1 MKSFAEMIAEAR
13 RGPTVRVAVAA
24 PHDAVVTQ
32 ALKHAMDEGIAQ
44 PILVGRPDAI
54 AGAAQTA
61 GLAWRILEVVEAA
74 GEAEAARLAVG
85 LVRRGHADMVMKG
98 HLNTADML
106 RAVLDREHGLRTG
119 RVLSHVAV
127 VELPGLGRL
136 LFTTDG
142 GINIHPDLERKVNIV
157 ENAVDAVRALGLRQ
171 PKVALLAVVETV
183 NKEMPATTDAAAI
196 AEMARAG
203 RFPGAA
209 IDGPIS
215 LDLALS
221 SEAAAIKGYTSPVAG
236 KADILVAPYIEV
248 GNIMTKAMIYGAGA
262 ESAGVVMGAAAPVVL
277 LSRADSVATKL
288 NSIAL
293 GALIAKGS
301 AKDR

>member
-1 MKSFAEMIAEAR
+1 
-13 RGPTVRVAVAA
+13 
-24 PHDAVVTQ
+24 
-32 ALKHAMDEGIAQ
+32 
-44 PILVGRPDAI
+44 
-54 AGAAQTA
+54 
-61 GLAWRILEVVEAA
+61 
-74 GEAEAARLAVG
+74 
-85 LVRRGHADMVMKG
+85 MVMKG

-262 ESAGVVMGAAAPVVL
+262 ESAGVVLGAAAPVVL